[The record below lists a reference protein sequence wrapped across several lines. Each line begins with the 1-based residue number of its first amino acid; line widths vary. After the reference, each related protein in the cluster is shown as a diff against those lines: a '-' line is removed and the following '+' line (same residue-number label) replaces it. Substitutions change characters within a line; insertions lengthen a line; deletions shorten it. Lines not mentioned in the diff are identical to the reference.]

1 MSPKKILVVD
11 DSAFMRTIIS
21 DLILQDSSFVIVG
34 TANNGIEALDK
45 VKQLDPDA
53 VTLDVEMPLC
63 NGIEALKLISKQC
76 PKPVI
81 MLSSLTEEGGKQT
94 IEALEN
100 GAFDF
105 VCKPSPSTGSQ
116 DINKVG
122 EMLIERLHEAIKSS
136 YRHDLN
142 QQADLPEIHTSNTIL
157 SNKRMTEKNQT
168 PTRKKRADHL
178 GNASPLR
185 KDSCDR
191 RITPVITNEPKGA
204 TREPLNK
211 LTIPRKR
218 ETEVLNQETLT
229 AKLPSLTHKKREP
242 NKEPVLSK
250 RLTVSS
256 SSSGLNTS
264 SSSSIHQPYS
274 ELVAVGTSTGGPRAL
289 KELLANLPGTLS
301 APVFIVQHMP
311 PNFTKSLAE
320 RLNMSSELEV
330 KEAEHGELVL
340 AGTAYIAPGGQHMTV
355 KERSDGKLTIELN
368 RNEQRSGHRPSVDV
382 LFESLKSLNKYKRH
396 VVLLTGMGSD
406 GARAMRD
413 LYECGVTS
421 TFAESEESCIV
432 YGMPRAAI
440 DLECVSH
447 VVKLKDMAKE
457 IVKAIE

>member
-34 TANNGIEALDK
+34 TAKNGIEALEK
-45 VKQLDPDA
+45 VKQLNPDA

-63 NGIEALKLISKQC
+63 NGLEALKQISKEC
-76 PKPVI
+76 PKPII

-105 VCKPSPSTGSQ
+105 VCKPSPSTGSK

-136 YRHDLN
+136 QRYEHKVKAETPDVHNRKTDVVTAADNRRQKKTTDAISGGSQN
-142 QQADLPEIHTSNTIL
+142 QKDFINRRVPRVIDDE
-157 SNKRMTEKNQT
+157 SNK
-168 PTRKKRADHL
+168 
-178 GNASPLR
+178 ASI
-185 KDSCDR
+185 K
-191 RITPVITNEPKGA
+191 
-204 TREPLNK
+204 PLNK
-211 LTIPRKR
+211 QPTLNKREKELDNRETLIPRLSK
-218 ETEVLNQETLT
+218 TM
-229 AKLPSLTHKKREP
+229 HKKREP
-242 NKEPVLSK
+242 VKTSAVHNKLAEISS
-250 RLTVSS
+250 TSGMNTASS
-256 SSSGLNTS
+256 SSMHTS
-264 SSSSIHQPYS
+264 YS
-274 ELVAVGTSTGGPRAL
+274 ELVALGTSTGGPRAL
-289 KELLANLPGTLS
+289 KVVLSHLPGTLR

-320 RLNMSSELEV
+320 RLNMSSELYV
-330 KEAEHGELVL
+330 KEAEHGEVVC

-355 KERSDGKLTIELN
+355 VERHDGKLTIGLN

-382 LFESLKSLNKYKRH
+382 LFESFKQLNKYKRH

-406 GARAMRD
+406 GAKAMRD
-413 LYECGVTS
+413 LYNSGVTS
-421 TFAESEESCIV
+421 TFAESEQSCIV

-440 DLECVSH
+440 ELECVSH
-447 VVKLKDMAKE
+447 VVKLQDMAKE

>member
-142 QQADLPEIHTSNTIL
+142 QQADLPDIHTSNTIL
-157 SNKRMTEKNQT
+157 SNKGIAEKKQNQT
-168 PTRKKRADHL
+168 RNKRADHL
-178 GNASPLR
+178 ANASKL
-185 KDSCDR
+185 KKESYDR
-191 RITPVITNEPKGA
+191 RNSSVITDEPKGT
-204 TREPLNK
+204 TRD
-211 LTIPRKR
+211 RKR
-218 ETEVLNQETLT
+218 
-229 AKLPSLTHKKREP
+229 
-242 NKEPVLSK
+242 
-250 RLTVSS
+250 
-256 SSSGLNTS
+256 
-264 SSSSIHQPYS
+264 
-274 ELVAVGTSTGGPRAL
+274 
-289 KELLANLPGTLS
+289 NLYY
-301 APVFIVQHMP
+301 Q
-311 PNFTKSLAE
+311 
-320 RLNMSSELEV
+320 
-330 KEAEHGELVL
+330 
-340 AGTAYIAPGGQHMTV
+340 
-355 KERSDGKLTIELN
+355 SD
-368 RNEQRSGHRPSVDV
+368 
-382 LFESLKSLNKYKRH
+382 
-396 VVLLTGMGSD
+396 
-406 GARAMRD
+406 
-413 LYECGVTS
+413 
-421 TFAESEESCIV
+421 
-432 YGMPRAAI
+432 
-440 DLECVSH
+440 
-447 VVKLKDMAKE
+447 
-457 IVKAIE
+457 